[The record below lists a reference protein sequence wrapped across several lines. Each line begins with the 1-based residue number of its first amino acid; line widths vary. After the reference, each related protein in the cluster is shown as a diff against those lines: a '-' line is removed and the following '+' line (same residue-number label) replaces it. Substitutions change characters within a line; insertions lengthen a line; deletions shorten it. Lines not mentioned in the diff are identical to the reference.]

1 MTGAVNG
8 YNQVDRP
15 ENLTTDVQELTTILA
30 GMEVKLVI
38 WKTGHKDWKRILHSI
53 K

>member
-15 ENLTTDVQELTTILA
+15 ENLTTDIQESTTTLD
-30 GMEVKLVI
+30 GMVVKLVI
-38 WKTGHKDWKRILHSI
+38 WKTGRRDWKRILHSI